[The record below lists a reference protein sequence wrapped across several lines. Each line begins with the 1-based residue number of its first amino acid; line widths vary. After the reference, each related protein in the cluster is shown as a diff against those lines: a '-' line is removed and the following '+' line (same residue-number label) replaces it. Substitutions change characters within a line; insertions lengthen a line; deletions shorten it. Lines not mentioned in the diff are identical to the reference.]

1 MSLYHPYKKVSSTH
15 PHHHAQTLL
24 SNKNTK
30 NKKSDSA
37 GHNTGSSQSDYN
49 LVAPIRQTASIFK
62 QPVTV
67 YKDHKSKVKAELKHV
82 SREKP
87 LQLFWTK
94 RLAPLNINKQ
104 SSKEEVSEDD
114 DEKEDEDATKVSKIT
129 LPSSIKSTGPG
140 ITNQMLLAS
149 ISTHLHISKDPATG
163 QTSETDSLDKNP
175 SAFINPG
182 QPLMCKMSVSDEEI
196 RAQEIKV
203 KEARQRLAKAIRSLR

>member
-1 MSLYHPYKKVSSTH
+1 M
-15 PHHHAQTLL
+15 LL
-24 SNKNTK
+24 I
-30 NKKSDSA
+30 A
-37 GHNTGSSQSDYN
+37 GSSQSDYN